1 MPMIGVRE
9 LRERTADVLRQVREL
24 RTEYIIT
31 YQGRPVA
38 LLLPIDSKLIEAAMI
53 QAGRQS
59 ISGVGGWETYTQLVE
74 QLSRDWPR
82 EQATQNL
89 LDEIRR

>member
-9 LRERTADVLRQVREL
+9 LRERTAQVLRQIREKKA
-24 RTEYIIT
+24 EYIIT

-38 LLLPIDSKLIEAAMI
+38 LLLPIQTEAVEAAMM

-59 ISGVGGWETYTQLVE
+59 VVGGWETYARLVE
-74 QLSRDWPR
+74 QVRRDWPV
-82 EQATQNL
+82 EQGTQDL
-89 LDEIRR
+89 IDEIRR